1 MEEIS
6 GAVGYRKE
14 EGPEEAVMAPAPL
27 PSFSTV
33 ARISYPGYFVF

>member
-1 MEEIS
+1 MEEILR
-6 GAVGYRKE
+6 GHRRKK

-33 ARISYPGYFVF
+33 ARISHPGYFVF